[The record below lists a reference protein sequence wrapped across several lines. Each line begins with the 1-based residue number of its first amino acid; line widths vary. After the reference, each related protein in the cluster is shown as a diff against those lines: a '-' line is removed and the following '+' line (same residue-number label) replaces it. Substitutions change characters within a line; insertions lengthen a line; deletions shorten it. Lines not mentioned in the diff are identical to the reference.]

1 MAARPS
7 RQPAPGDRQFV
18 QLLLDQCDE
27 TAIGVAVMHFVDG
40 MTQVEVA
47 EALGI
52 TRRTVYNRIR
62 QIERLA
68 GAMLEDP
75 LPLLA
80 GAV

>member
-1 MAARPS
+1 
-7 RQPAPGDRQFV
+7 
-18 QLLLDQCDE
+18 
-27 TAIGVAVMHFVDG
+27 

-68 GAMLEDP
+68 GALLDEPLEQ
-75 LPLLA
+75 A
-80 GAV
+80 AAS